1 MKRLENKVA
10 IITAAGQGTNKS
22 FYYVKL
28 WLNRFSSILL
38 LPSFKTNMVLGIGKA
53 TALRFAEEG
62 CQVFATDIN
71 QDALKTLENVPGI
84 YGILNFLLLDSNF
97 HSSS

>member
-1 MKRLENKVA
+1 
-10 IITAAGQGTNKS
+10 
-22 FYYVKL
+22 
-28 WLNRFSSILL
+28 
-38 LPSFKTNMVLGIGKA
+38 MVLGIGKA

-84 YGILNFLLLDSNF
+84 YAILFFYFTLQLISFDFQELLLEFWMLPKMMLFWN
-97 HSSS
+97 

>member
-1 MKRLENKVA
+1 
-10 IITAAGQGTNKS
+10 
-22 FYYVKL
+22 
-28 WLNRFSSILL
+28 
-38 LPSFKTNMVLGIGKA
+38 MVLGIGKA

-84 YGILNFLLLDSNF
+84 CNSVFFISLFN
-97 HSSS
+97 

>member
-1 MKRLENKVA
+1 
-10 IITAAGQGTNKS
+10 
-22 FYYVKL
+22 
-28 WLNRFSSILL
+28 
-38 LPSFKTNMVLGIGKA
+38 MVLGIGKA

-84 YGILNFLLLDSNF
+84 CNNAIMNLFFVSLFNLISFDIQELLQEFWMLPKMMLFWN
-97 HSSS
+97 

>member
-1 MKRLENKVA
+1 
-10 IITAAGQGTNKS
+10 
-22 FYYVKL
+22 
-28 WLNRFSSILL
+28 
-38 LPSFKTNMVLGIGKA
+38 MVLGIGKA

-84 YGILNFLLLDSNF
+84 YGILNFLLKILLFIQFLRN
-97 HSSS
+97 HNKSS

>member
-1 MKRLENKVA
+1 
-10 IITAAGQGTNKS
+10 
-22 FYYVKL
+22 
-28 WLNRFSSILL
+28 
-38 LPSFKTNMVLGIGKA
+38 MVLGIGKA

-84 YGILNFLLLDSNF
+84 CNNESLFVSLFNLISFDIQELLQEFWMLPKMMLFWN
-97 HSSS
+97 

>member
-1 MKRLENKVA
+1 
-10 IITAAGQGTNKS
+10 
-22 FYYVKL
+22 
-28 WLNRFSSILL
+28 
-38 LPSFKTNMVLGIGKA
+38 MVLGIGKA

-84 YGILNFLLLDSNF
+84 YGFLNFLLLDSTF

>member
-1 MKRLENKVA
+1 
-10 IITAAGQGTNKS
+10 
-22 FYYVKL
+22 
-28 WLNRFSSILL
+28 
-38 LPSFKTNMVLGIGKA
+38 MVLGIGKA

-84 YGILNFLLLDSNF
+84 CNSVFFYFTLQLISFDFQELLLEFWMLPKMMLFWN
-97 HSSS
+97 